1 MPKKLKNGYY
11 IINLNGHSHWT
22 VLLKDGKKYF
32 YFDSFGFPASSEVED
47 QIGEYI
53 WSDVQLQ
60 NINSSSC
67 GYFVIAW
74 MMWMQK
80 NKNKELAFDNFL
92 KLFSKD
98 SKKNELIL
106 NKLLN

>member
-1 MPKKLKNGYY
+1 M
-11 IINLNGHSHWT
+11 
-22 VLLKDGKKYF
+22 LKDGNKYY
-32 YFDSFGFPASSEVED
+32 YFDSFGFPASAEVED
-47 QIGEYI
+47 QIGDYI

-74 MMWMQK
+74 MLWMQEHK
-80 NKNKELAFDNFL
+80 HKNKEICFNSFL
-92 KLFSKD
+92 ELFSKD
-98 SKKNELIL
+98 TKKNEVIL